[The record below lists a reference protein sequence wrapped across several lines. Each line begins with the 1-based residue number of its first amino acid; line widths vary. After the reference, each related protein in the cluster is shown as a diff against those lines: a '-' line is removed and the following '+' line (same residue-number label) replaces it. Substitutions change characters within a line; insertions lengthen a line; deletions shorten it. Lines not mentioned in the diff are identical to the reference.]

1 MRLKDAVCALRKFLL
16 CISFLCTW
24 CSIKDIRMHEK
35 MNQPPIC
42 KINISASS
50 IQRHPCRIATH
61 SSSSSLRGLMIEN
74 LPKEAARQVAFR
86 ELQGEVPGMRD
97 EASARR
103 PTKTLDGA
111 TVSAHSPG
119 TPGGHERMALLALEN
134 LHLSFGGVAALAG
147 VSLEI
152 NATDFFA
159 IIGPNG
165 AGKTSIF
172 NCISGIYTPTRG
184 RIRFDGRDIS
194 SLKPHQRAQL
204 RIARTFQN
212 IALFKGMTVLDNIKI
227 GRHIHLRSGILAC
240 SLYYGKAVR
249 EELEHRAVIERDII
263 DLLALQ
269 DIRHK
274 IVGTLPYGLQKR
286 VELARALA
294 LDPLVL
300 LLDEPTAGMNAEE
313 TEEMVRFILY
323 VKRIKQLTTVM
334 IEHDIVA
341 VVENSGRLAVL
352 DFGQKIAEGLPPEV
366 QHDPLVIK
374 AYLGEEF
381 EVA

>member
-1 MRLKDAVCALRKFLL
+1 
-16 CISFLCTW
+16 
-24 CSIKDIRMHEK
+24 
-35 MNQPPIC
+35 
-42 KINISASS
+42 
-50 IQRHPCRIATH
+50 
-61 SSSSSLRGLMIEN
+61 
-74 LPKEAARQVAFR
+74 
-86 ELQGEVPGMRD
+86 
-97 EASARR
+97 
-103 PTKTLDGA
+103 
-111 TVSAHSPG
+111 
-119 TPGGHERMALLALEN
+119 MALLTLEDI
-134 LHLSFGGVAALAG
+134 HLRFGGVIALAG
-147 VSLEI
+147 VNLEV

-184 RIRFDGRDIS
+184 RILFDGRDIS

-263 DLLALQ
+263 DLLELQ

-313 TEEMVRFILY
+313 TEDMVRFILY
-323 VKRIKQLTTVM
+323 VKRVKQLTTVM
-334 IEHDIVA
+334 IEHDMG
-341 VVENSGRLAVL
+341 VVMDISDRVAVL
-352 DFGQKIAEGLPPEV
+352 DFGKKIAEGLPPEV
-366 QHDPLVIK
+366 QQDPLVIK

-381 EVA
+381 EGAKKGKNGYGREQVPAAAVRQSPPIWRTEGSPARER